1 MRLLRRKLT
10 LFGLLL
16 MVYDRVGDGDKIS
29 KENFGYGRPC
39 FYATSNLTIET
50 KVFIS

>member
-29 KENFGYGRPC
+29 KEFGYGRPC
-39 FYATSNLTIET
+39 FYATSNLKIET